1 MLTGLSPAPTP
12 GQAPQHQIPQL
23 NISSTK
29 AEHVCVLMCVCELWE
44 QGPLVYQNDGLA
56 LTQGSWL
63 GTVIKAGQWVAAWVL
78 GC

>member
-1 MLTGLSPAPTP
+1 
-12 GQAPQHQIPQL
+12 
-23 NISSTK
+23 
-29 AEHVCVLMCVCELWE
+29 VCVLMCVCELWE